1 MNPEEKPFAYVVLS
15 ERGTHVATFLTEKE
29 KEQFLE
35 TSLFREND
43 KIIELFQKP
52 ISPEKNQTEPVY
64 DDSKIYYNLSV
75 YYNLFDKIK
84 SPHPYMVENVQVNF
98 HNEIYEDDD
107 TFDFLKIRMILEI
120 LSKVGGASD
129 CLIQNELLDRL
140 VKFAKDLPDDF
151 WKDDFVFVIGF
162 YDEILDNQLAEKM
175 KEANVNFVMLRTF
188 LSLEFYQNGLRF
200 KP

>member
-15 ERGTHVATFLTEKE
+15 ERGSHVATFLTEKE

-52 ISPEKNQTEPVY
+52 ISPEKCGTELVY

-75 YYNLFDKIK
+75 RSSFPN
-84 SPHPYMVENVQVNF
+84 PYMVQNVEVNF
-98 HNEIYEDDD
+98 CNEIHDDD
-107 TFDFLKIRMILEI
+107 SNFDYLTIRMILEI
-120 LSKVGGASD
+120 LFSTGGGKD
-129 CLIQNELLDRL
+129 CLIQNEILNRL
-140 VKFAKDLPDDF
+140 VNFAKGISNRPMYGNDF
-151 WKDDFVFVIGF
+151 DFVFVIGF